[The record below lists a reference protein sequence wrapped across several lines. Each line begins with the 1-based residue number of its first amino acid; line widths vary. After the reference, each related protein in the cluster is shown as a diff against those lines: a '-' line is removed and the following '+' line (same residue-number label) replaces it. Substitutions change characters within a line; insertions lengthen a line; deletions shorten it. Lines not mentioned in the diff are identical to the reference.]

1 MSTERIFYAGN
12 YYLVTVDNLV
22 VAHSNNIN
30 DLKAVAKPTDTI
42 LVALTATGSHT
53 YDPSVDK
60 IIQHVDKIVI
70 DFNKKVLTV
79 YGESANLFGI
89 EFKKGDNKMS
99 NDDLQDWEDILSD
112 ARIVANELEVIGNP
126 PIDGKDITDEMSD
139 L

>member
-12 YYLVTVDNLV
+12 YYLVTVDNTV
-22 VAHSNNIN
+22 VAHSKNIN
-30 DLKAVAKPTDTI
+30 DLKAAAKPTDTI
-42 LVALTATGSHT
+42 LVALTATGSHS
-53 YDPSVDK
+53 YDPKVDEE
-60 IIQHVDKIVI
+60 IQHVDKIVI

-89 EFKKGDNKMS
+89 EFKNGDNKMS
-99 NDDLQDWEDILSD
+99 DDDLQDWEDILSD

-126 PIDGKDITDEMSD
+126 PIDGEDITDEMSD

>member
-12 YYLVTVDNLV
+12 YYLVTNDNTV
-22 VAHSNNIN
+22 IASSKNMKDVKEIAQ
-30 DLKAVAKPTDTI
+30 PTDTI
-42 LVALTATGSHT
+42 LVALTYTGSNK